1 MARKSALVVA
11 GVNIA
16 AEPPHSPNLYKD
28 VITYIKNNKIIGIF
42 GNERLEI
49 ESFSIDYENYIIDGT
64 FSRYSYIDPQKPW
77 WDSNRGQK
85 ILDEQGNPIPQ
96 VEEGK
101 GPNQKSILFSFNLN
115 NHKLLIDEKNITIN
129 SFKKAFESML
139 CNKNLTDTFG
149 TINITKIP
157 TQDIITYIL
166 SIHKLKKI
174 YFKLTIPN
182 PDLTSNPQLEADI
195 FQRFQNI
202 NAGSIEGSITSQKNE
217 EVAPDESLKAMLVV
231 ASRNGFVETKGKD
244 ENGEKDE
251 RSTREHPK
259 RARTTYEASW
269 SRKTVFSQFVRS
281 LFQSF

>member
-49 ESFSIDYENYIIDGT
+49 ESFSIDYENYIIDVT
-64 FSRYSYIDPQKPW
+64 FSRYYYIDPQKPW

-202 NAGSIEGSITSQKNE
+202 NAGSIEGSIRACLETSAFIVTRRHVDKKRLC
-217 EVAPDESLKAMLVV
+217 AAAK
-231 ASRNGFVETKGKD
+231 
-244 ENGEKDE
+244 
-251 RSTREHPK
+251 TREDCQTVPQ
-259 RARTTYEASW
+259 RSDGQRMGACTSSPAPCFWRRSEAQN
-269 SRKTVFSQFVRS
+269 RPA
-281 LFQSF
+281 